1 MFRWVFFPLKINVC
15 TSGHRQC
22 FLIEMLVNYGLDEQT
37 AGCTEN
43 WLSDWAQRV
52 EISGATSSWRPV
64 LVCTPGVNTGSRPDQ
79 LMMIWMIEQSVLS
92 HIY

>member
-1 MFRWVFFPLKINVC
+1 
-15 TSGHRQC
+15 
-22 FLIEMLVNYGLDEQT
+22 MLVNYGLDEQT

-79 LMMIWMIEQSVLS
+79 LMMIWMIEQSVLTLILMTQNLEGLTKGLCC
-92 HIY
+92 HPEGLQ